1 MMLFGLLFYC
11 QGKVL
16 FESVGTGPPVERV
29 RILGEEVSYLVIDPV
44 RSLLL
49 FGINNLQTMNS
60 RKKINIFGQLSANYP
75 TSPSWRF
82 GYCSPACFD
91 WAPTMESQNFRS
103 CRVQPSAGIVGW
115 AISSEILA
123 LLGVNYTHALISTCG
138 A

>member
-49 FGINNLQTMNS
+49 FGINN
-60 RKKINIFGQLSANYP
+60 
-75 TSPSWRF
+75 
-82 GYCSPACFD
+82 
-91 WAPTMESQNFRS
+91 
-103 CRVQPSAGIVGW
+103 
-115 AISSEILA
+115 
-123 LLGVNYTHALISTCG
+123 
-138 A
+138 